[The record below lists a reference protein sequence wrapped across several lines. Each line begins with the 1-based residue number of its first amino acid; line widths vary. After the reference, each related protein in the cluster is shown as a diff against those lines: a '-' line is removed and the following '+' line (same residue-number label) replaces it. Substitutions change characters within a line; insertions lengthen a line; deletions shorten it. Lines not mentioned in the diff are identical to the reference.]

1 MSIKKLF
8 DQKRTAVGKALPQ
21 TDLET
26 IGNEVESVEFIDHA
40 IKNEERFIY
49 YIRRY

>member
-8 DQKRTAVGKALPQ
+8 DQKRVNVGKALPQ

-26 IGNEVESVEFIDHA
+26 IGNEVESVELIDHA
-40 IKNEERFIY
+40 IKNEERFIPKVDY
-49 YIRRY
+49 